1 MEFAT
6 KLPEPDTNARP
17 GTRSLPFEIDLNE
30 TPPRET
36 PAADEAAVAPAAKKE
51 GVFSGEVLCASC
63 GRTAEV
69 KGDTVVCCGCGR
81 GFHMRCL
88 GTKEDQKSREWKCFK
103 CLLSNGSEKL
113 RSGVGFLDM
122 NASPPREA
130 EGEGFLEEVPSYGGG
145 GGNRVQ
151 RREAE
156 QNGDDKRHSL
166 LDVTFTG
173 HSLNPSVTTSN
184 ILHLEN
190 GFNLLKASRV
200 VTQIPKSGFED
211 IVQCRQ
217 YRTSDL
223 SSPQISSHCTPLTF
237 HPETQSEL
245 YLEGLRECIHKNRG
259 ILGDDGWHVEFVF
272 CKNRCK
278 TVAVYCAPDGSRFE
292 SMPDVAGHLGLLRNY
307 RSLETEDISGGFAL
321 QKGLHS
327 NRRRKEILRFH
338 SSNNYRENQNA
349 PKRSAVVGISSGIGI
364 VGHRTGEFEISRS
377 RMEADSMEHDSG
389 FELFQDRFPLQFE
402 DFFVLSL
409 GKVDPRPSY
418 HNTSQ
423 ICPVGY
429 RSCWHDKITG
439 SIFVSEVID
448 GGDAGPIFEVRRYPC
463 STQPIPI
470 SSTVLFLRQKSD
482 SDDGHGKVANDDST
496 TSGMDD
502 DENLSIQ
509 MLLTEDNPPHL
520 EDIDFQ
526 NTKSSTT
533 ESSCCPH
540 RIVNIIPDAIRLGD
554 SIGEFLVEGRSS
566 SLVWEMASQTLVC
579 ACHEV
584 FKRIDRLQFCCKHNM
599 NGMNVKAADNIDSLS
614 KFCYLSGP
622 TDIPCLIR
630 SNNEFDR
637 YSEMLMKWL
646 QQDRFGLDVEFV
658 QEILE
663 QLPGVHA
670 CSEYKFLNKRN
681 QNSGSQTVRSGF
693 LLARRSNVQDG
704 NSLSCKR
711 PRKPLVEDSCLMK
724 SLPLGKPLTAKLPA
738 YLLGDVL
745 QAWEFLWRFSEI
757 LSLEEPFSFQELEN
771 ELLNPWL
778 DTINPLDG
786 TGNEIQNCG
795 DVTLCTG
802 AALRMAHSSML
813 KVVIGELL
821 LKVAGYVDPNSDA
834 GECKSKRGKKKDA
847 DNSLTSKK
855 MKFDMLQINELTW
868 PELARRYILVVL
880 SKGGNLHSAEI
891 TCHESTKIF
900 HCLQGDGGTLCG
912 SLKGVAGMEADAQ
925 LLAEALKQVFGSS
938 VKKFDFVRTD
948 QDEYPAMSTPK
959 TTEVNESEVP
969 AWAQAL
975 EPVRK
980 LPTNVGARIRKC
992 VHDALTKNPPE
1003 WAKKIMEH
1011 SISKEVYKGNASG
1024 PTKRA
1029 IVSLLGEVNHKQLH
1043 PKPEKKDKVK
1053 SVHTVSDIIM
1063 KQCRIVLRRTAAED
1077 EDKVFCNLLG
1087 RTLVNPNDNGD
1098 EGLLGYSA
1106 MVSRP
1111 LDFRTI
1117 DIRLAAGA
1125 YGGSHEAFLEDVQ
1138 EVWNNIR
1145 IAYAEQSNMIDLA
1158 NALYQKFEELYEKEV
1173 LTLIQMFS
1181 GSANSL
1187 CLSNESEKEACDVLL
1202 CANESSLP
1210 KAPWD
1215 DGVCKVCGVDKD
1227 DDNVLLCDTCDSEYH
1242 TYCLNP
1248 PLARIPEG
1256 NWYCPSCVAG
1266 KSKSQGTFRGT
1277 QVRLCQKKRYRGE
1290 LTRNFMESLSRLAR
1304 AMESKE
1310 YWEFNIEERI
1320 LLMKFLCDE
1329 TLNSTI
1335 LRDHLDHCGYTSLDL
1350 QQKLRFLSSEWKN
1363 LKIREEVLAANLE
1376 KANAVHNRVGEL
1388 VPDGLAS
1395 VLTKDGKLMG
1405 QLSKRSNS
1413 VSCCSGNFQNIEDGT
1428 RWNGLNDYNE
1438 QSCRSFSKNIS
1449 EKSCAS
1455 NRSQSFK
1462 RSDTIG
1468 PLLTPNQVPE
1478 GLVSSDVSGNQ
1489 IAEHEHMFNGHHSSL
1504 QSDANALQAN
1514 NLEMMSSLKHE
1525 ISVLQDS
1532 MASLESEF
1540 QKVSVRKEFLGRDSA
1555 GRVYWVF
1562 GRPDTY
1568 SLLVVNGS
1576 MEVRQSKVTAHG
1588 GPTESSSNLRS
1599 SQYGML
1605 NLSSSRKPNT
1615 SSMYDTS
1622 AWVSYQSDAEIQ
1634 GLVGWLRDGDAR
1646 ERELKEHILHWQSK
1660 LKDTN
1665 NAGNHVQNEKQK
1677 QPSCLEL
1684 PTGLKARD
1692 SNLLVTKAVTAL
1704 EKKHGP
1710 CLGSEAI
1717 DISKKQGEKSKV
1729 TCEGKMYRCE
1739 CLELIWPSRH
1749 HCLSCHK
1756 TCSSSEELE
1765 SHSDGTCSAGSPILE
1780 NSKVNEDSRKGKMV
1794 AETPV
1799 KKRPDD
1805 NGIGRAPKSE
1815 KNEIGSNLSKIREP
1829 ECPFDLKEISAK
1841 FVTQNSLNELV
1852 RDVGLIGSG
1861 GTPSFVSNV
1870 SPYLSDPTLRLVPTK
1885 KNEAN
1890 MANKSTDWED
1900 QLQQSIQ
1907 GINDMNCDSNSNNFP
1922 RCVGNDKDEE
1932 TSKVER
1938 LISNSTNE
1946 RDQFFSRRNKS
1957 PAHGFGNC
1965 CVIPESSLRRL
1976 VGRVSQI
1983 LRQLKINLLDM
1994 DAALPEEALR
2004 PSMVHLEK
2012 RSAWRAF
2019 VKSAGSIYEMVQAT
2033 IVLENMI
2040 KADYVKK
2047 DWWYWSSLTAAANIS
2062 TLSALA
2068 LRVYTL
2074 DAAIIFEKP
2083 TDSTET
2089 PKPGCETETPSNS
2102 DKTSNMKASK
2112 TLNDSTDCSKPKT
2125 RPNKRRKDSSG

>member
-156 QNGDDKRHSL
+156 QNGDDNYSRSWTSYSFDLDWILREGHQFGLEGKASTSNFFWRLVWMILGKFGIRYYFRLGLGSAISGAHEDEERHSL

-1024 PTKRA
+1024 PTK
-1029 IVSLLGEVNHKQLH
+1029 LH

-1138 EVWNNIR
+1138 
-1145 IAYAEQSNMIDLA
+1145 
-1158 NALYQKFEELYEKEV
+1158 
-1173 LTLIQMFS
+1173 
-1181 GSANSL
+1181 
-1187 CLSNESEKEACDVLL
+1187 
-1202 CANESSLP
+1202 
-1210 KAPWD
+1210 
-1215 DGVCKVCGVDKD
+1215 
-1227 DDNVLLCDTCDSEYH
+1227 
-1242 TYCLNP
+1242 
-1248 PLARIPEG
+1248 
-1256 NWYCPSCVAG
+1256 
-1266 KSKSQGTFRGT
+1266 
-1277 QVRLCQKKRYRGE
+1277 
-1290 LTRNFMESLSRLAR
+1290 
-1304 AMESKE
+1304 
-1310 YWEFNIEERI
+1310 ERI

>member
-1 MEFAT
+1 M
-6 KLPEPDTNARP
+6 LDP
-17 GTRSLPFEIDLNE
+17 GPVPCPSKSISTRLLLAK
-30 TPPRET
+30 PP
-36 PAADEAAVAPAAKKE
+36 AAVAPPAEKD

-63 GRTAEV
+63 GRAAEV

-130 EGEGFLEEVPSYGGG
+130 EGEGFLEDVPSYGGG

-156 QNGDDKRHSL
+156 QNGDDK
-166 LDVTFTG
+166 
-173 HSLNPSVTTSN
+173 
-184 ILHLEN
+184 
-190 GFNLLKASRV
+190 
-200 VTQIPKSGFED
+200 
-211 IVQCRQ
+211 
-217 YRTSDL
+217 
-223 SSPQISSHCTPLTF
+223 
-237 HPETQSEL
+237 
-245 YLEGLRECIHKNRG
+245 
-259 ILGDDGWHVEFVF
+259 
-272 CKNRCK
+272 CK

-307 RSLETEDISGGFAL
+307 RSLETEDISAPITIGKIRML
-321 QKGLHS
+321 Q
-327 NRRRKEILRFH
+327 
-338 SSNNYRENQNA
+338 REVLLWASRQ
-349 PKRSAVVGISSGIGI
+349 GIGI

-533 ESSCCPH
+533 ESSCFPH

-925 LLAEALKQVFGSS
+925 
-938 VKKFDFVRTD
+938 
-948 QDEYPAMSTPK
+948 
-959 TTEVNESEVP
+959 
-969 AWAQAL
+969 
-975 EPVRK
+975 
-980 LPTNVGARIRKC
+980 
-992 VHDALTKNPPE
+992 
-1003 WAKKIMEH
+1003 
-1011 SISKEVYKGNASG
+1011 
-1024 PTKRA
+1024 RA
-1029 IVSLLGEVNHKQLH
+1029 IVSLLGEVSHKQLH

-1158 NALYQKFEELYEKEV
+1158 NTLYQKFEELYEKEV

-1413 VSCCSGNFQNIEDGT
+1413 VSCCSGNFQHIEDGT

-1438 QSCRSFSKNIS
+1438 QSCQSFSKNIS

-1525 ISVLQDS
+1525 ISVLHDS

-1562 GRPDTY
+1562 GRPDTC

-1576 MEVRQSKVTAHG
+1576 MEVR
-1588 GPTESSSNLRS
+1588 TE
-1599 SQYGML
+1599 
-1605 NLSSSRKPNT
+1605 
-1615 SSMYDTS
+1615 
-1622 AWVSYQSDAEIQ
+1622 
-1634 GLVGWLRDGDAR
+1634 
-1646 ERELKEHILHWQSK
+1646 
-1660 LKDTN
+1660 
-1665 NAGNHVQNEKQK
+1665 
-1677 QPSCLEL
+1677 
-1684 PTGLKARD
+1684 
-1692 SNLLVTKAVTAL
+1692 
-1704 EKKHGP
+1704 
-1710 CLGSEAI
+1710 
-1717 DISKKQGEKSKV
+1717 
-1729 TCEGKMYRCE
+1729 
-1739 CLELIWPSRH
+1739 
-1749 HCLSCHK
+1749 
-1756 TCSSSEELE
+1756 
-1765 SHSDGTCSAGSPILE
+1765 
-1780 NSKVNEDSRKGKMV
+1780 
-1794 AETPV
+1794 
-1799 KKRPDD
+1799 
-1805 NGIGRAPKSE
+1805 
-1815 KNEIGSNLSKIREP
+1815 
-1829 ECPFDLKEISAK
+1829 
-1841 FVTQNSLNELV
+1841 
-1852 RDVGLIGSG
+1852 
-1861 GTPSFVSNV
+1861 
-1870 SPYLSDPTLRLVPTK
+1870 
-1885 KNEAN
+1885 
-1890 MANKSTDWED
+1890 
-1900 QLQQSIQ
+1900 
-1907 GINDMNCDSNSNNFP
+1907 
-1922 RCVGNDKDEE
+1922 
-1932 TSKVER
+1932 
-1938 LISNSTNE
+1938 
-1946 RDQFFSRRNKS
+1946 
-1957 PAHGFGNC
+1957 
-1965 CVIPESSLRRL
+1965 
-1976 VGRVSQI
+1976 
-1983 LRQLKINLLDM
+1983 
-1994 DAALPEEALR
+1994 
-2004 PSMVHLEK
+2004 
-2012 RSAWRAF
+2012 
-2019 VKSAGSIYEMVQAT
+2019 
-2033 IVLENMI
+2033 
-2040 KADYVKK
+2040 
-2047 DWWYWSSLTAAANIS
+2047 
-2062 TLSALA
+2062 
-2068 LRVYTL
+2068 
-2074 DAAIIFEKP
+2074 
-2083 TDSTET
+2083 
-2089 PKPGCETETPSNS
+2089 
-2102 DKTSNMKASK
+2102 
-2112 TLNDSTDCSKPKT
+2112 
-2125 RPNKRRKDSSG
+2125 